1 VVYLP
6 LCIRCTS
13 PASLYTNEFTVVLK
27 QTGLPFSAGIGFA
40 MHCVSNACA
49 TCFGNSV
56 NFNMTSSESKKAK
69 SVSTEERERERERER
84 DYFQNQERMW
94 NLHVYFTYFPGL

>member
-13 PASLYTNEFTVVLK
+13 PASLCTNEFTVVLK
-27 QTGLPFSAGIGFA
+27 QTALPFSSGIGIV
-40 MHCVSNACA
+40 MHCVSNASP

-56 NFNMTSSESKKAK
+56 NFIMTSSG
-69 SVSTEERERERERER
+69 
-84 DYFQNQERMW
+84 N
-94 NLHVYFTYFPGL
+94 